1 MDISWW
7 QLAGF
12 MIILLIPFGISRYFE
27 LGLNRDMLHAIIRML
42 VQLILVGVYL
52 QYLFELNS
60 LTVNL
65 LWLTLMLLI
74 GASAIISKAK
84 LSRRLLYLPVLIGLS
99 LGLFPVLWLMIV
111 YLLSPEPLYSAQYL
125 IPTAGMLLGNCLSG
139 NIVALQRLFGA
150 FEDRKAE
157 YEGALALG
165 ASSYQASLP
174 FIRTAMQQSFAP
186 ILASM
191 ATTGLVTLP
200 GMMTGQILGGVAPL
214 IAIKYQ
220 IVILVAIFVTLT
232 VSVSSSLLLS
242 INTAV
247 TVNGRVKRA
256 P

>member
-7 QLAGF
+7 QLASF
-12 MIILLIPFGISRYFE
+12 MIILVVPVGIERYFK
-27 LGLNRDMLHAIIRML
+27 LGLSKEMLSAVARML
-42 VQLILVGVYL
+42 VQLVLVGVYL

-60 LTVNL
+60 LSVNL
-65 LWLTLMLLI
+65 LWLLLMLLI
-74 GASAIISKAK
+74 GASAIVSKAK
-84 LSRRLLYLPVLIGLS
+84 LSRKLLYLPVLAGLS

-111 YLLSPEPLYSAQYL
+111 YLLAPEPLYSAQYL
-125 IPTAGMLLGNCLSG
+125 IPAAGMLLGNCLSG

-150 FEDRKAE
+150 FEDRKTE

-165 ASSYQASLP
+165 ATAYQAALP
-174 FIRTAMQQSFAP
+174 FIQSAMQQSFAP

-200 GMMTGQILGGVAPL
+200 GMMTGQILGGVDPL

-242 INTAV
+242 IKTAI
-247 TVNGRVKRA
+247 TINGRVRQS
-256 P
+256 

>member
-7 QLAGF
+7 QLASF
-12 MIILLIPFGISRYFE
+12 MTILVVPIAIERYFE
-27 LGLNRDMLHAIIRML
+27 LGLSRDMLSAVARML
-42 VQLILVGVYL
+42 VQLVLVGVYL

-60 LTVNL
+60 LSVNL
-65 LWLTLMLLI
+65 LWLLLMLLI
-74 GASAIISKAK
+74 GASAIVSKAK
-84 LSRRLLYLPVLIGLS
+84 LSRKLLYFPVLAGLS

-111 YLLSPEPLYSAQYL
+111 YLLAPDPLYSAQYL
-125 IPTAGMLLGNCLSG
+125 IPAAGMLLGNCLSG
-139 NIVALQRLFGA
+139 NIVALQRLFSA

-165 ASSYQASLP
+165 STSYQAALP
-174 FIRTAMQQSFAP
+174 FIQSAMQQSFAP

-200 GMMTGQILGGVAPL
+200 GMMTGQILGGVDPI

-232 VSVSSSLLLS
+232 VSVSSALLLS
-242 INTAV
+242 V
-247 TVNGRVKRA
+247 RTVVSINGRVK
-256 P
+256 PSQ

>member
-12 MIILLIPFGISRYFE
+12 MTILLIPFAISRYFE
-27 LGLNRDMLHAIIRML
+27 LGLNKDMLYAVIRML

-60 LTVNL
+60 LSVNF
-65 LWLTLMLLI
+65 LWLVLMLLI
-74 GASAIISKAK
+74 GASAIVSKAK
-84 LSRRLLYLPVLIGLS
+84 LSRRLLYFPVLTGLS
-99 LGLFPVLWLMIV
+99 IGLFPILWLMIV

-150 FEDRKAE
+150 FEDRKPE

-165 ASSYQASLP
+165 ASSYQAALP
-174 FIRTAMQQSFAP
+174 FIRSAMQQSFAP

-200 GMMTGQILGGVAPL
+200 GMMTGQILGGVDPL

-242 INTAV
+242 IKTAV
-247 TVNGRVKRA
+247 TVNGRVKGV

>member
-7 QLAGF
+7 QLASF
-12 MIILLIPFGISRYFE
+12 MIILVVPVGIERYFK
-27 LGLNRDMLHAIIRML
+27 LGLSKDMLSAVVRML
-42 VQLILVGVYL
+42 VQLVLVGVYL

-60 LTVNL
+60 LSVNL
-65 LWLTLMLLI
+65 LWLLLMLLI
-74 GASAIISKAK
+74 GASAIVSKAK
-84 LSRRLLYLPVLIGLS
+84 LSRKLLYLPVLAGLS

-111 YLLSPEPLYSAQYL
+111 YLLAPEPLYSAQYL
-125 IPTAGMLLGNCLSG
+125 IPAAGMLLGNCLSG

-150 FEDRKAE
+150 FEDRKTE
-157 YEGALALG
+157 YEGSLALG
-165 ASSYQASLP
+165 ATAYQAALP
-174 FIRTAMQQSFAP
+174 FVQSAMQQSFAP

-200 GMMTGQILGGVAPL
+200 GMMTGQILGGVDPL

-242 INTAV
+242 IKTAI
-247 TVNGRVKRA
+247 TINGRVRQS
-256 P
+256 

>member
-7 QLAGF
+7 QLASF

-27 LGLNRDMLHAIIRML
+27 LGLNKDMFYAVVRML
-42 VQLILVGVYL
+42 VQLILVGIYL

-60 LTVNL
+60 FTVNM
-65 LWLTLMLLI
+65 LWLFLMLLI
-74 GASAIISKAK
+74 GASAIITKAK
-84 LSRRLLYLPVLIGLS
+84 LSRRLLYIPVLCGLS
-99 LGLFPVLWLMIV
+99 LGLFPVLWMMIV

-150 FEDRKAE
+150 FEDRQAE

-165 ASSYQASLP
+165 ASSYQAALP
-174 FIRTAMQQSFAP
+174 FIQTSMQQSFAP

-200 GMMTGQILGGVAPL
+200 GMMTGQILGGVEPL

-242 INTAV
+242 IKTAV
-247 TVNGRVKRA
+247 TVNGRVKRV

>member
-7 QLAGF
+7 QLASF
-12 MIILLIPFGISRYFE
+12 MIILVVPVGIERYFK
-27 LGLNRDMLHAIIRML
+27 LGLSKEMLSAVARMM
-42 VQLILVGVYL
+42 VQLVLVGVYL

-60 LTVNL
+60 LSVNL
-65 LWLTLMLLI
+65 LWLLLMLLI
-74 GASAIISKAK
+74 GASAIVSKAK
-84 LSRRLLYLPVLIGLS
+84 LSRKLLYLPVLAGLS

-111 YLLSPEPLYSAQYL
+111 YLLAPEPLYSAQYL
-125 IPTAGMLLGNCLSG
+125 IPAAGMLLGNCLSG

-150 FEDRKAE
+150 FEDRKTE

-165 ASSYQASLP
+165 ATAYQAALP
-174 FIRTAMQQSFAP
+174 FVQSAMQQSFAP

-200 GMMTGQILGGVAPL
+200 GMMTGQILGGVDPL

-242 INTAV
+242 IKTAI
-247 TVNGRVKRA
+247 TINGRVRQS
-256 P
+256 

>member
-7 QLAGF
+7 QLASF
-12 MIILLIPFGISRYFE
+12 MIILVVPVAIERYFE
-27 LGLNRDMLHAIIRML
+27 LGLSKDMLSAVARML
-42 VQLILVGVYL
+42 VQLVLVGVYL

-60 LTVNL
+60 LSVNL
-65 LWLTLMLLI
+65 LWLSLMLLI
-74 GASAIISKAK
+74 GASAIVSKAK
-84 LSRRLLYLPVLIGLS
+84 LSRKLLYFPVLAGLS

-111 YLLSPEPLYSAQYL
+111 YLLAPEPLYSAQYL
-125 IPTAGMLLGNCLSG
+125 IPAAGMLLGNCLSG

-165 ASSYQASLP
+165 ATSYQAARP
-174 FIRTAMQQSFAP
+174 FVQSAMQQSFAP

-200 GMMTGQILGGVAPL
+200 GMMTGQILGGVDPL

-232 VSVSSSLLLS
+232 VSVSSSLLLT
-242 INTAV
+242 IKAAITA
-247 TVNGRVKRA
+247 TGRVKH
-256 P
+256 PH

>member
-7 QLAGF
+7 QLASF
-12 MIILLIPFGISRYFE
+12 MIILVVPVGIERYFK
-27 LGLNRDMLHAIIRML
+27 LGLSKEMLSAVARML
-42 VQLILVGVYL
+42 VQLVLVGVYL

-60 LTVNL
+60 LSVNL
-65 LWLTLMLLI
+65 LWLLLMLLI
-74 GASAIISKAK
+74 GASAIVSKAK
-84 LSRRLLYLPVLIGLS
+84 LSRKLLYLPVLAGLS

-111 YLLSPEPLYSAQYL
+111 YLLAPEPLYSAQYL
-125 IPTAGMLLGNCLSG
+125 IPAAGMLLGNCLSG

-150 FEDRKAE
+150 FEDRKTE

-165 ASSYQASLP
+165 ATAYQAALP
-174 FIRTAMQQSFAP
+174 FVQSAMQQSFAP

-200 GMMTGQILGGVAPL
+200 GMMTGQILGGVDPL

-242 INTAV
+242 IKTAI
-247 TVNGRVKRA
+247 TINGRVRQS
-256 P
+256 

>member
-12 MIILLIPFGISRYFE
+12 MIILLIPFAISRYFE
-27 LGLNRDMLHAIIRML
+27 LGLNKDMLYAVIRML

-60 LTVNL
+60 LSVNF
-65 LWLTLMLLI
+65 LWLVLMLLI
-74 GASAIISKAK
+74 GASAIVSKAK
-84 LSRRLLYLPVLIGLS
+84 LSRRLLYFPILTGLS
-99 LGLFPVLWLMIV
+99 IGLFPILWLMIV

-125 IPTAGMLLGNCLSG
+125 IPTAGMSVGNCLSG

-165 ASSYQASLP
+165 ASSYQAALP
-174 FIRTAMQQSFAP
+174 FIRSAMQQSFAP

-200 GMMTGQILGGVAPL
+200 GMMTGQILGGVDPL

-220 IVILVAIFVTLT
+220 IDILVAIFVTLT

-242 INTAV
+242 IKTAV
-247 TVNGRVKRA
+247 TVNGRVKGV